1 MANTERYTTVIELNS
16 EQAKRELDRLKKEI
30 DELEKKKEAARKK
43 PYGDAEAKEFAKQLK
58 EKEKELRK
66 YDNEVMRTIDTLNN
80 LGTASVKQIENA
92 QRQLRKMAKDVPHND
107 EMYEKLNGQLDK
119 VTQELENIKATKA
132 FEQMQKEASG
142 ATKSAA
148 QLQAELDFIK
158 QTADNAETASV
169 KQLQLAERSAENIKN
184 SSQKGSET
192 WEKAISGLEKVH
204 ARLTAIDEEE
214 KKVVKTID
222 RYNEELKKAGKE
234 EKKVADEME
243 LVKRTLDKISSAS
256 VRDLEYSIKIL
267 NEQLRDTERTGGN
280 VEELT
285 KKLKKLNEELKKV
298 QDMQKPDD
306 KGGIF
311 TRSVNFLNKNWGAIT
326 QIIGMYSGLH
336 DVVKGSVEAFAQMD
350 QEMNSVRKYTGQTIE
365 EVQRMNEAFKEMDT
379 RTPREQLNQLA
390 GAAGRLGVQGRE
402 AIMDFVYAADQI
414 NLALG
419 DDLGQGA
426 VDKIGKLAMAFGEDD
441 NMGLRDAMLSTGSA
455 VNELAQNSAAN
466 AGYLV
471 EFAAR
476 LSGVGVQAGLTQAQ
490 ILGLGAAMD
499 ENMQK
504 DEMAATALSQII
516 TKMTTDSETFARIA
530 GKNIEEFARLV
541 KTDMNAALMQF
552 FEAMNRKGGFTELAP
567 LFEQMGL
574 DGTRAIGVLSTL
586 AAKIDD
592 VRSHQL
598 LATEAYEKHTSVEAE
613 AAIQNDT
620 YQAKLEKARKRF
632 QDLRI
637 ELGEKL
643 LPVASAAIGT
653 TSMMVR
659 ALEVIVGFVLK
670 YKSELIA
677 VTAAIAAYNVVA
689 KVQAHWTAIVNSSFI
704 TAFKSV
710 KNFRAATQAMGV
722 AVTDFVSKLSF
733 LRIAI
738 AGVVG
743 VLAGLLAKLVLFKD
757 ETESLSKTVQGLN
770 EAEKAFSEGLKEA
783 RRSVE
788 EDEKKLRT
796 LIDANG
802 DATETVRELAE
813 KYPQLVREQMTAV
826 EAYDAL
832 VKGSR
837 AYCEQMALEKK
848 AMALDETIKDN
859 EASLHVLERQLE
871 NATRELKKQQEASY
885 AILSWQEQIAM
896 MAEDNKEKYL
906 QEGYVAEDLADK
918 VAMLTA
924 RVEKLRYDNQ
934 QLGEAMSATNREME
948 TQARQAQYWAES
960 TDLMAVIYRN
970 ISNAADTAT
979 EKIRS
984 LRKTFADFLLSLVP
998 KKETGEQTGPATD
1011 TKEYWQ
1017 QQLDER
1023 KAKLDALRA
1032 DAASTAKDVEEA
1044 AKAVKEAESKMQL
1057 FTPTLS
1063 SVAGAGSARDLER
1076 ERREQLRKANDA
1088 AKAETEQQLA
1098 ELTHRYA
1105 MGRIL
1110 YCDYIDEQERIQL
1123 EGIERRMLIYS
1134 KESLEY
1140 QKLNRQ
1146 REELLLNGSQESQKL
1161 TMAQMKADHEQRL
1174 ANIEELAWREQ
1185 LTEQEKNEMV
1195 FEEDMR
1201 FMDEQR
1207 ILYRKGTLERIN
1219 LEHDIEERDQQ
1230 HRLQRQQYYQQQ
1242 LEQAREQLLGL
1253 RNERQKQLALKGL
1266 EEMYNALKASGLIQ
1280 EREYQEMLLAVRA
1293 QYANYQSQTD
1303 RDQKAGANALKIAQ
1317 SNARQQLDQKA
1328 AVSSVAPAGS
1338 GGQAASLPIVG
1349 DIMLYQSTME
1359 QLRQMYQSDEL
1370 THAQYLA
1377 AKQQATAQFCE
1388 SLAAQM
1394 QTAYNTVNQVMS
1406 AASSYFSA
1414 QQEYET
1420 AQVQKKYE
1428 KQIEAAGSNQKKVK
1442 KLQEQQQKEEA
1453 AVKTK
1458 YAKRAA
1464 AIQMAQAVA
1473 QTAISAINA
1482 YSSAAAIPVTGFV
1495 LAPIAAAAAIAAG
1508 MLQIATIKK
1517 QQQAQE
1523 AGFYEGGFT
1532 HGRHYRKEAGV
1543 VHEGEFVANHQA
1555 VNNPAVLP
1563 FLHFLDQA
1571 QRNNTV
1577 GSLTAADVSRSMG
1590 AGAGASP
1597 SGVIAP
1603 IVNVQTDNEELR
1615 QAVEAHR
1622 EATELLLQRLEQPI
1636 NAQVVLTGP
1645 DGLNAQQ
1652 QRLDAMMK
1660 NK

>member
-1 MANTERYTTVIELNS
+1 MATTERYTTVIELNS
-16 EQAKRELDRLKKEI
+16 EQAKRNL
-30 DELEKKKEAARKK
+30 DELRKQVESWK
-43 PYGDAEAKEFAKQLK
+43 SDLAEARENKMGKSFIAAIRKELREA
-58 EKEKELRK
+58 EKELKK
-66 YDNEVMRTIDTLNN
+66 YDNEVARTIETMNDLNS
-80 LGTASVKQIENA
+80 ASVKRIEEA
-92 QRQLRKMAKDVPHND
+92 QKSLKRLASEVPHD
-107 EMYEKLNGQLDK
+107 SPFFLQLNEQLDM

-132 FEQMQKEASG
+132 FEQMQREAEG
-142 ATKSAA
+142 ATRTFA
-148 QLQAELDFIK
+148 QTRAEAEFVR
-158 QTADNAETASV
+158 QTVENIDTASL
-169 KQLQLAERSAENIKN
+169 KQLRMAEQAAKGIKENAQQGTAEYNGA
-184 SSQKGSET
+184 STS
-192 WEKAISGLEKVH
+192 LEKIR
-204 ARLTAIDEEE
+204 AKLSDIDAQER
-214 KKVVKTID
+214 KVVTTAEQ
-222 RYNEELKKAGKE
+222 YNQAMKNIRKE
-234 EKKVADEME
+234 EKMVSDEME
-243 LVKRTLDKISSAS
+243 LIDRTLRNLDKAS
-256 VRDLEYSIKIL
+256 IRDIEFSIKAL
-267 NEQLRDTERTGGN
+267 KEQLQDAERSGKS

-285 KKLKKLNEELKKV
+285 EKLQRLNKELKKV
-298 QDMQKPDD
+298 QDMQKPGD
-306 KGGIF
+306 KGGLFSRGI
-311 TRSVNFLNKNWGAIT
+311 RFLNTNWGAIT
-326 QIIGMYSGLH
+326 QIIGMYSGLR

-350 QEMNSVRKYTGQTIE
+350 QEMNNVRKYTGQTIE
-365 EVQRMNEAFKEMDT
+365 EVQRMNEAFKTMDT

-390 GAAGRLGVQGRE
+390 GSAGRLGVQGRE

-441 NMGLRDAMLSTGSA
+441 NMGLRNAMLSTGSA

-530 GKNIEEFARLV
+530 GKNIEEFASLV

-567 LFEQMGL
+567 LFDQMGL

-592 VRSHQL
+592 VRRHQL

-659 ALEVIVGFVLK
+659 ALEAIVGFVLK

-757 ETESLSKTVQGLN
+757 ETESLAKTVQGLN
-770 EAEKAFSEGLKEA
+770 DAENAFSEGLKEA

-796 LIDANG
+796 LIDANE
-802 DATETVRELAE
+802 DATDTVRELAE
-813 KYPQLVREQMTAV
+813 KYPQLIRQQMTAV

-832 VKGSR
+832 VKASR

-848 AMALDETIKDN
+848 AMSLNETIKDN

-871 NATRELKKQQEASY
+871 NATRELKKQQETSY
-885 AILSWQEQIAM
+885 SLLNTQEQISM
-896 MAEDNKEKYL
+896 MAEANKEKYL

-1057 FTPTLS
+1057 FTPTKQIRKEQ
-1063 SVAGAGSARDLER
+1063 RDLER
-1076 ERREQLRKANDA
+1076 ERREQLRNANDA

-1174 ANIEELAWREQ
+1174 ANIEEQAWREQ

-1219 LEHDIEERDQQ
+1219 LESEISEKDQQ
-1230 HRLQRQQYYQQQ
+1230 HKLQREQYYRQQ
-1242 LEQAREQLLGL
+1242 LQQVREQYLNMS
-1253 RNERQKQLALKGL
+1253 NERHQEIALKGL
-1266 EEMYNALKASGLIQ
+1266 EELHSKQLIS
-1280 EREYQEMLLAVRA
+1280 EREYQEAKLALQA
-1293 QYANYQSQTD
+1293 QYANYETSSEH
-1303 RDQKAGANALKIAQ
+1303 DQRVSSNALKVA
-1317 SNARQQLDQKA
+1317 SDKAKQKIDGKNPKTL
-1328 AVSSVAPAGS
+1328 SM
-1338 GGQAASLPIVG
+1338 PIVG
-1349 DIMLYQSTME
+1349 DITLYQSTME
-1359 QLRQMYQSDEL
+1359 QLKEMYQSDEL

-1394 QTAYNTVNQVMS
+1394 QAAYNTVNQVMS

-1420 AQVQKKYE
+1420 AQVQRKYE
-1428 KQIEAAGSNQKKVK
+1428 KEIEAAGSNQKKVK

-1517 QQQAQE
+1517 QQQAQQ
-1523 AGFYEGGFT
+1523 AGYYEGGFT
-1532 HGRHYRKEAGV
+1532 HGRRYRKEAGV

-1563 FLHFLDQA
+1563 FLSFLDQA